1 MPPGRAVNQRRAA
14 EENELDWRIKDI
26 SYDEADPIFYIYPD
40 EDQEEVVEFVF
51 DDQSFAEEDS
61 YFSGEQYFQS
71 KIVEP
76 VTTSDDP
83 LGLVYDEDAK
93 EANAVWEA
101 IDKMMDSQRK
111 DRREARLK
119 KEIKKYCA
127 SNQQMRTRMS
137 NVSIEPITAAEYFKS
152 EFFPIIR
159 SNAWANIGF
168 RSSMKDVYVCIDNF
182 ISGLLGRIR
191 RRILSTQE
199 RMMRQKM

>member
-83 LGLVYDEDAK
+83 LGLVVSKVYKRVDDNDLIARYDGQLMDEGY
-93 EANAVWEA
+93 
-101 IDKMMDSQRK
+101 DKNWKFD
-111 DRREARLK
+111 
-119 KEIKKYCA
+119 
-127 SNQQMRTRMS
+127 
-137 NVSIEPITAAEYFKS
+137 
-152 EFFPIIR
+152 
-159 SNAWANIGF
+159 
-168 RSSMKDVYVCIDNF
+168 
-182 ISGLLGRIR
+182 
-191 RRILSTQE
+191 
-199 RMMRQKM
+199 